1 MSALRVRSYA
11 SGRANSTIV
20 AQEDGMTVYGSR
32 SGIEALGPPPLWV
45 CALLG
50 IVMIA
55 AGIVALGD
63 VVFATM
69 ISVKLIGLTAIAA
82 GAFEIGHAFWTKG
95 WGGFLWQ
102 IVLGALY
109 VAFGLV
115 LLTQPASGALILTY
129 LLGAF
134 LLASGVIRCVLSFA
148 YWERN
153 GWMMLIS
160 GIFGAL
166 AGALIL
172 FGFPTI
178 SLWALGFLLGVDL
191 ISHGLAW
198 LLYALQSA
206 RRAA

>member
-1 MSALRVRSYA
+1 
-11 SGRANSTIV
+11 
-20 AQEDGMTVYGSR
+20 MTVYDSR
-32 SGIEALGPPPLWV
+32 SDIGVLGSPPLWV

-50 IVMIA
+50 IVMIV
-55 AGIVALGD
+55 AGIAALSD
-63 VVFATM
+63 VVFATI

-82 GAFEIGHAFWTKG
+82 GAFEIIHAFWTKG

-109 VAFGLV
+109 LAFGLV

-129 LLGAF
+129 FLGAVLF
-134 LLASGVIRCVLSFA
+134 ASGVIRCVLSFA
-148 YWERN
+148 HWRQN

-160 GIFGAL
+160 GIFGLL
-166 AGALIL
+166 AGVLIL

-178 SLWALGFLLGVDL
+178 SVWALGFLLGVDL

-198 LLYALQSA
+198 LLYALQSV

>member
-1 MSALRVRSYA
+1 
-11 SGRANSTIV
+11 
-20 AQEDGMTVYGSR
+20 MTVYDSR
-32 SGIEALGPPPLWV
+32 SDIGVLGSPPLWV

-50 IVMIA
+50 IVMIV
-55 AGIVALGD
+55 AGIAALSD
-63 VVFATM
+63 VVFATI

-82 GAFEIGHAFWTKG
+82 GAFEIAHAFWTKG

-102 IVLGALY
+102 MVLGALY
-109 VAFGLV
+109 LAFGLV

-129 LLGAF
+129 FLGAVLF
-134 LLASGVIRCVLSFA
+134 ASGVIRCVLSFA
-148 YWERN
+148 HWRQN

-160 GIFGAL
+160 GIFGLL
-166 AGALIL
+166 AGVLIL

-178 SLWALGFLLGVDL
+178 SVWALGFLLGVDL

-198 LLYALQSA
+198 LLYALQSV